1 MQEFLMKSSYL
12 IIAFAIAFYGIYS
25 LAFQLYPKNTVKS
38 FVAPT
43 IILVWVILQLIF
55 TPSWNLFSE
64 SANRVGFLVI
74 LELCVSGFLIIFQ
87 LRNAAKWKRYNR
99 DARANFAVYLTQKAY
114 RDIDNADLQRQQRE
128 EMCAVILA
136 MMHITNMPVAILD
149 NSEVC
154 KLLLKYFRDSNV
166 EMLHDV
172 CSGLSDFPRNQ
183 FDSIY
188 ANTISCLEEAAKETA
203 TPTSMKGA
211 DQIEVSFK

>member
-1 MQEFLMKSSYL
+1 MQVMLMKSSYL
-12 IIAFAIAFYGIYS
+12 IMAFAIAFYGIYS
-25 LAFQLYPKNTVKS
+25 FAFQLCPKNTVKS
-38 FVAPT
+38 FVAPA

-55 TPSWNLFSE
+55 TPSWDLFSDN
-64 SANRVGFLVI
+64 ANRVGFLVI
-74 LELCVSGFLIIFQ
+74 LELCASGYLIIFQ
-87 LRNAAKWKRYNR
+87 LRIAAKWKRSNR
-99 DARANFAVYLTQKAY
+99 DARAKFAVYLTQKAY

-136 MMHITNMPVAILD
+136 MFHITNMPVAILD

-188 ANTISCLEEAAKETA
+188 ANTISCLEEAAKEIT

-211 DQIEVSFK
+211 DQYELPG